1 MWTGWLISK
10 DRPDEALKILARYHA
25 NDNIHDE
32 VIQFE
37 FAEVRAS
44 MQQEKDNSK
53 GRYVDLI
60 NTPGN
65 RKRLFIC
72 VCCGLFSQ
80 LSGTGLTGYYLRPKV
95 PEPSQWYHRHYELD
109 RSVGIRLAGRSYRT
123 SSSISGLQH
132 RNGVYIRN
140 LDCVDRCP
148 EQHRRNWVGQRSHLH
163 DFLPQLHVQ
172 PLLGVAEPGISDRDL
187 AISYQSQR
195 RYDTK
200 SGNQSGLVLRTICE
214 PHRH

>member
-60 NTPGN
+60 NT
-65 RKRLFIC
+65 RKC
-72 VCCGLFSQ
+72 
-80 LSGTGLTGYYLRPKV
+80 
-95 PEPSQWYHRHYELD
+95 
-109 RSVGIRLAGRSYRT
+109 
-123 SSSISGLQH
+123 
-132 RNGVYIRN
+132 
-140 LDCVDRCP
+140 
-148 EQHRRNWVGQRSHLH
+148 
-163 DFLPQLHVQ
+163 HV
-172 PLLGVAEPGISDRDL
+172 AWM
-187 AISYQSQR
+187 
-195 RYDTK
+195 
-200 SGNQSGLVLRTICE
+200 
-214 PHRH
+214 